1 MKKTKKKTFVHEA
14 FGFPIKLINVPM
26 KKVVGEWVLDVDF
39 ATLEK
44 AVLKR
49 LIHKLIPL
57 TGAEIRF
64 IRKYLQLTTKEFGKL
79 CGVSH
84 PAVLKWEG
92 GKAKPPIPTDIYI
105 RLNGLSH
112 LNAKDQEFRSLIE
125 ETTAENLRQ
134 QSKKRSPALSINVE
148 EELKSA

>member
-1 MKKTKKKTFVHEA
+1 MKNTKKKTFVYEA
-14 FGFPIKLINVPM
+14 FGFPVKLINVLM

-44 AVLKR
+44 AVLKL
-49 LIHKLIPL
+49 LIHKSTPL

-64 IRKYLQLTTKEFGKL
+64 VRKYLQLSTKEFGKL

-92 GKAKPPIPTDIYI
+92 GKAKAPIPTDIYI
-105 RLNGLSH
+105 RLCALSH
-112 LNAKDQEFRSLIE
+112 LKAKAQEFRSLIE
-125 ETTAENLRQ
+125 EMTAENLLL
-134 QSKKRSPALSINVE
+134 QSKKRRPTFSINVE

>member
-1 MKKTKKKTFVHEA
+1 MKDAKKKTFVYEA

-26 KKVVGEWVLDVDF
+26 KKVVGEWVFDVDF
-39 ATLEK
+39 AVLEK
-44 AVLKR
+44 AVLKL
-49 LIHKLIPL
+49 LIQKPIPL

-105 RLNGLSH
+105 RLNALSH
-112 LNAKDQEFRSLIE
+112 LKGKAQEFRSLIE
-125 ETTAENLRQ
+125 ETTVENLLL
-134 QSKKRSPALSINVE
+134 QSKKRSPALSINAE
-148 EELKSA
+148 EDLKSA